1 MNWRYLPVM
10 TWMIF
15 FKRHINGTEIIPF
28 NDYFLKIG
36 VQVTQNALTKPS
48 FGATVQNIGGKVIIK
63 NIRAASAAE
72 DAGLSVNDE
81 VIACNGYRVDQAM
94 FDAMMNGLALNDEA
108 EVLLS
113 RDEILFSTRVKITN
127 YTRPQFL
134 MAPTNNSSES
144 LKFNYWLR

>member
-1 MNWRYLPVM
+1 M
-10 TWMIF
+10 
-15 FKRHINGTEIIPF
+15 
-28 NDYFLKIG
+28 
-36 VQVTQNALTKPS
+36 
-48 FGATVQNIGGKVIIK
+48 
-63 NIRAASAAE
+63 
-72 DAGLSVNDE
+72 SVNDE